1 MLVTGRYI
9 LVSLGTSSIGDL
21 VTPFTLDQVRIKSL
35 ISSENTEMQWVASE
49 LTLRLQ
55 HLK

>member
-35 ISSENTEMQWVASE
+35 ISSVNTEMQWVASE